1 MSVPVDKF
9 GDGLFLA
16 LGPTLVEERLEGSL
30 KVEGHRAE
38 TSSFEEKVEFHV
50 LFSLWCDDVLIRFL
64 CCETLHSFIFLCF
77 CDGFFCSYCR
87 NFLFG

>member
-1 MSVPVDKF
+1 MSVPVDKI
-9 GDGLFLA
+9 GDGLLLA
-16 LGPTLVEERLEGSL
+16 FGPTLVEEGFEGSL

-38 TSSFEEKVEFHV
+38 TSSFEEKVKFHV
-50 LFSLWCDDVLIRFL
+50 LLRLCDDVLIRFL
-64 CCETLHSFIFLCF
+64 CCETLRSFVFLCF